1 MSKVFYYDNIE
12 GLEISYD
19 NLLKDLSDE
28 NNYSIVLTYLPET
41 KKLNYEFVP
50 LSKLDTMSD
59 ETTVLGGLENNA
71 KLDLNLFP
79 NPVSD
84 QITIQLNEK
93 NHDIIKIEIFSSV
106 GKKLLEAS
114 IAGGNDSFS
123 LNLSSL
129 DNGLHYIYISNKNKA
144 QIEKIIVN
152 NPTF

>member
-1 MSKVFYYDNIE
+1 
-12 GLEISYD
+12 
-19 NLLKDLSDE
+19 
-28 NNYSIVLTYLPET
+28 LTYLPET

-50 LSKLDTMSD
+50 LSELDTMSD

-106 GKKLLEAS
+106 GKRLLETS

-129 DNGLHYIYISNKNKA
+129 DSDLHYIYISNKNKA

>member
-1 MSKVFYYDNIE
+1 M
-12 GLEISYD
+12 
-19 NLLKDLSDE
+19 
-28 NNYSIVLTYLPET
+28 TYLPET

-50 LSKLDTMSD
+50 LSELDTMSD

-106 GKKLLEAS
+106 GKRLLETS

-129 DNGLHYIYISNKNKA
+129 DNDLHYIYISNKNKA

>member
-1 MSKVFYYDNIE
+1 M
-12 GLEISYD
+12 
-19 NLLKDLSDE
+19 
-28 NNYSIVLTYLPET
+28 TYLPET

-50 LSKLDTMSD
+50 LSELDTMSD

-106 GKKLLEAS
+106 GKRLLETS
-114 IAGGNDSFS
+114 IARGNDSFS

>member
-1 MSKVFYYDNIE
+1 MNSSNFFEEV
-12 GLEISYD
+12 
-19 NLLKDLSDE
+19 
-28 NNYSIVLTYLPET
+28 YS
-41 KKLNYEFVP
+41 EFQ
-50 LSKLDTMSD
+50 KIKNK
-59 ETTVLGGLENNA
+59 GI
-71 KLDLNLFP
+71 
-79 NPVSD
+79 PVSD

-129 DNGLHYIYISNKNKA
+129 DNGLYYIHTSNKNKA

-152 NPTF
+152 NLSF